1 MGVLGGYFYW
11 KVVLKFWFG
20 HQKYH
25 FWYPQ
30 NTQIRSF
37 SIHQKPLKKHW
48 DIWFWKLLQFSTL
61 PTPDGANNCY
71 TSNMNIN
78 MKQGCKKAAVVA
90 VRQLRVRLQ
99 SAWAKTKLGLSTSK
113 RFRSCFTN
121 TPPKGSISS
130 LARMLDNSSI
140 VRMNIKIS
148 WEGWAWHNLSNSV
161 ICWGA

>member
-1 MGVLGGYFYW
+1 MLLLF
-11 KVVLKFWFG
+11 F
-20 HQKYH
+20 
-25 FWYPQ
+25 
-30 NTQIRSF
+30 TSF
-37 SIHQKPLKKHW
+37 HRHNIS
-48 DIWFWKLLQFSTL
+48 
-61 PTPDGANNCY
+61 NNCY

-140 VRMNIKIS
+140 VRMNIKMSTFFESFFFKEHESHRVLTLYSQSEMCGRFILFITIFHR
-148 WEGWAWHNLSNSV
+148 GRPNILSS
-161 ICWGA
+161 ILCWFQHK